1 MKIAL
6 KIVIF
11 QEEDVYVALAP
22 EINVSS
28 FGDTIKEA
36 EESIKEAIELFF
48 EECQRMG
55 TLEQVLEE
63 AGFLQDGD
71 SWQPRKPVAEEE
83 LSLAI

>member
-11 QEEDVYVALAP
+11 QEGDSYVALAP

-28 FGDTIKEA
+28 FGNTIKEA
-36 EESIKEAIELFF
+36 EESIKEAVELFF
-48 EECQRMG
+48 EECQQMG
-55 TLEQVLEE
+55 TFEQVLEE
-63 AGFLQDGD
+63 AGFLRDGD
-71 SWQPRKPVAEEE
+71 SWQPRKPIAEEE